1 MRGLYRIESLY
12 RKESGARN
20 LLEREKKN
28 IFVGQDIVGDGDG
41 GMARVF
47 ITQIASSSTRA
58 MERVNVTDHLIEAD
72 QKILRLVD

>member
-1 MRGLYRIESLY
+1 
-12 RKESGARN
+12 
-20 LLEREKKN
+20 
-28 IFVGQDIVGDGDG
+28 
-41 GMARVF
+41 MARVF